1 MYLDCVNDAILKN
14 DSAAL
19 MNALT
24 SNFLALKNVN
34 ANNIDFYMKTLQEA
48 LELKKV
54 CAFLIAFI
62 F

>member
-1 MYLDCVNDAILKN
+1 MCLDCLNDAILKN
-14 DSAAL
+14 DEIAL
-19 MNALT
+19 LNALT

-54 CAFLIAFI
+54 
-62 F
+62 